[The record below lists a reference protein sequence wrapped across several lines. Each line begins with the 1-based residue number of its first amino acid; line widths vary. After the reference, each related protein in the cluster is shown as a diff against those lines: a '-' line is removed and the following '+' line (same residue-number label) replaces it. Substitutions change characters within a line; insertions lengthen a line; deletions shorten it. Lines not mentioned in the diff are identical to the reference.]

1 MKQTWQMEGL
11 MLGRVVT
18 MIKANLYLLS
28 LPSRK
33 LRTSIKRVYV
43 DKIKHKGRSKKKLL
57 RIKIKIKIDP
67 KLKSKSKSDCPKSPF
82 TGHTLY

>member
-1 MKQTWQMEGL
+1 MANGGVDAQEGSHNDK
-11 MLGRVVT
+11 GE
-18 MIKANLYLLS
+18 
-28 LPSRK
+28 PSRK

-43 DKIKHKGRSKKKLL
+43 DKIKHKGRSRKKLL

-67 KLKSKSKSDCPKSPF
+67 KLKSKSKYDCPKSHF

>member
-1 MKQTWQMEGL
+1 MNSKIDQNRAIL
-11 MLGRVVT
+11 KDV
-18 MIKANLYLLS
+18 LS